1 MQRPTRR
8 VVRGVGCTGMR
19 HPGPYGRTQAVSYL
33 TRKTGT
39 GDAVNGEEYRMKSRW
54 LVLLALVCL
63 AGTSLFAQDLGG
75 AWQGTLSAQGN
86 QLRVVFRVTKA
97 ADGKLVGQGF
107 SIDQGGQPIP
117 MSAISV
123 EGRTVKWKLDPL
135 SASYEGTFSPDGNA
149 INGTLTQ
156 AMPVPLN
163 LVRATPQTAWAIPEP
178 TPPPKP
184 MDLAANPGIEVATV
198 KPSSAETRGRLYTMR
213 GDRMT
218 AINVS
223 VMNLITF
230 AYDLHEQQVS
240 GGQNWMSADK
250 FEIVIKPD
258 TSGQPNINQM
268 KLLLRKVLE
277 ERFQLKTHTEKRELT
292 VYAMTLPPN
301 TQHKLTAS
309 AAIAGN
315 LPSLLFPRPG
325 LLPARNATMTE
336 LSQSLQSA
344 VLDRPVV
351 NRTGIEG
358 RFDFTLD
365 WMPDETQFASFG
377 PPQQQQPDNGKP
389 SIYEAFQQQLG
400 LKLER
405 AKAPADV
412 MVIDKLERPS
422 EN

>member
-1 MQRPTRR
+1 
-8 VVRGVGCTGMR
+8 
-19 HPGPYGRTQAVSYL
+19 
-33 TRKTGT
+33 
-39 GDAVNGEEYRMKSRW
+39 MKSRW

-63 AGTSLFAQDLGG
+63 TGTSTRAQDLAGT
-75 AWQGTLSAQGN
+75 WQGTLSIQGN
-86 QLRVVFRVTKA
+86 QLRVVFRVTTGP
-97 ADGKLVGQGF
+97 DGKLTGQGF

-117 MSAISV
+117 MNGISV
-123 EGRTVKWKLDPL
+123 EGRTVKWKLDL
-135 SASYEGTFSPDGNA
+135 LNATYDGTFSPDGDA

-156 AMPVPLN
+156 GMPTRLN
-163 LVRATPQTAWAIPEP
+163 LVRATPQTAWTIPEP
-178 TPPPKP
+178 APPPRP
-184 MDLAANPGIEVATV
+184 MAAGADPGIEVATV
-198 KPSSAETRGRLYTMR
+198 KPSAADARGRLYTMR
-213 GDRMT
+213 GDRLM

-223 VMNLITF
+223 VINVITMS
-230 AYDLHEQQVS
+230 YDLHEQQVS
-240 GGQNWMSADK
+240 GGPSWMSTDK
-250 FEIVIKPD
+250 FEMVIKPD
-258 TSGQPNINQM
+258 TPGQPNINQM
-268 KLLLRKVLE
+268 KLMLRKLLAD
-277 ERFQLKTHTEKRELT
+277 RFQLKTHTEQRELT

-301 TQHKLTAS
+301 SQHKLTAS
-309 AAIAGN
+309 GPNAGN

-336 LSQSLQSA
+336 LSQTLQSA

-358 RFDFTLD
+358 RYDFTLD

-389 SIYEAFQQQLG
+389 SIYGAFQEQLG

-405 AKAPADV
+405 GKAQANV